1 MGKFLGKVS
10 MLKEYSPFTP
20 GVPVPVEFFIG
31 RADEIKNFISSVKKS
46 LVLSTVERLYV
57 SGEPGIGKSSI
68 CKFARLVAERD
79 LDILGIHVYLGGVTT
94 LEEMVHRIFDQLL
107 RENVDKP
114 WYEKIKRFLGNHIKQ
129 VDIFGLSVEFSASQH
144 DLQRAV
150 TDFIPALKNL
160 LKQLKPDKKGILLI
174 LDDFNGL
181 ASSVRFANWFK
192 SLIDELSTSS
202 NPIPLTI
209 VLVGLAER
217 RQQLIKSQPSLDRVF
232 DIIKI
237 SKFDRDE
244 TADFYRRTFNKVN
257 VSITG
262 EALQLLARYSG
273 GYPVLMHEL
282 GDAVFKVDS
291 DGNIDKDD
299 TMKGIIQA
307 AQIVGAKYIEPS
319 ISAAIRSKYYQ
330 GILHKIAQDFFE
342 SRFTRKEISQRLTR
356 AEATKLDNFLR
367 RMEKLGLIKK
377 DKEHGAGSY
386 EFTSELHYLFFW
398 LQTATYSAKV

>member
-1 MGKFLGKVS
+1 MF
-10 MLKEYSPFTP
+10 KEYSPFTP

-31 RADEIKNFISSVKKS
+31 RADETRNFISSVKKS
-46 LVLSTVERLYV
+46 IALSTVERLYV
-57 SGEPGIGKSSI
+57 SGERGIGKSSI

-79 LDILGIHVYLGGVTT
+79 LNVLGIHVYLGGVTT

-129 VDIFGLSVEFSASQH
+129 VDIFGLSVEFSASRH
-144 DLQRAV
+144 ELQRAV

-160 LKQLKPDKKGILLI
+160 LKQLTPDKKGILLI

-181 ASSVRFANWFK
+181 ASSEQFANWFK
-192 SLIDELSTSS
+192 SLIDELSTTS

-209 VLVGLAER
+209 VLAGLPER
-217 RQQLIKSQPSLDRVF
+217 RHQLIKSQPSLDRVF
-232 DIIKI
+232 DLVKI
-237 SKFDRDE
+237 SKFSGEE
-244 TADFYRRTFNKVN
+244 TVDFYKRAFNKVN
-257 VSITG
+257 TSITD

-282 GDAVFKVDS
+282 GDAVFNVDS
-291 DGNIDKDD
+291 DGNIDKND

-319 ISAAIRSKYYQ
+319 ISAAIRSEHYQ
-330 GILHKIAQDFFE
+330 GILRKIAQDFFE
-342 SRFTRKEISQRLTR
+342 SRFVRKEVSQRLTR

-398 LQTATYSAKV
+398 LQTAASSAKS